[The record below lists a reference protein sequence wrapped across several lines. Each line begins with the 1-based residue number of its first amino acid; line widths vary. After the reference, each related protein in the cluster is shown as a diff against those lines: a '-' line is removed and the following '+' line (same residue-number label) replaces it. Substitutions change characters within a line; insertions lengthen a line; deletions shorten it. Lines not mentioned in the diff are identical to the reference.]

1 LDLNSGDFY
10 EKMQKNTSKYIV
22 LEDKDGIKVIIDKD
36 EAKAKQSE
44 ILKKYNIE
52 YDKSVDLRG

>member
-1 LDLNSGDFY
+1 MDLNSGDFY